1 MYLSDD
7 LREMEVNKK
16 EINIMY
22 QIEVNMK
29 DKKQQFAKVIDTK
42 AGRKKES
49 IERLIRKTESLRKSK
64 NKKGRT
70 NTESENK
77 SSKEF
82 LSIMSVYLS

>member
-1 MYLSDD
+1 
-7 LREMEVNKK
+7 
-16 EINIMY
+16 
-22 QIEVNMK
+22 MK
-29 DKKQQFAKVIDTK
+29 DKKHQFAKVIDTK

-77 SSKEF
+77 SSKQF
-82 LSIMSVYLS
+82 LNFMSAYLS